1 MCSQGPLSLAFAVLA
16 RLHAVHGAQ
25 VMTFP
30 AEPYWGS
37 GSYCLGLGPSDG
49 LQCKSEGLQQMA
61 DAAFFLICC
70 LTFLSQAG
78 QKSIWTS
85 GKFLIVGDKSVEI
98 LSLMKISFKNTHC
111 RLVFHIYVSL
121 THSLFHAGTHPGATS
136 AIKTWLWSACPLA
149 RAKELLTMYYPD
161 SPAPTPPLTR
171 VSSKLAGNYVEG
183 FLINSLFSAQRRT
196 TTSRTPKWRRA
207 APRFD
212 WLRRCVINDQVKAHL
227 QAVVGFSTAK
237 RNRDELEK
245 GVAASHETP
254 GLGWILSWLQVKCQL
269 ECLLMN
275 DQVTCGCMGV
285 A

>member
-1 MCSQGPLSLAFAVLA
+1 MCSQGPLSLASQCWHDCTPCTELKLWPSQRSHTGDPAVTVWDLA
-16 RLHAVHGAQ
+16 LQMGCSVNLRVCSRWLMLH
-25 VMTFP
+25 
-30 AEPYWGS
+30 
-37 GSYCLGLGPSDG
+37 
-49 LQCKSEGLQQMA
+49 
-61 DAAFFLICC
+61 FLICC

-111 RLVFHIYVSL
+111 RPVFHIYVSP

-161 SPAPTPPLTR
+161 SPAPTPPPTR

-183 FLINSLFSAQRRT
+183 FLINNLFSAQPRT

-212 WLRRCVINDQVKAHL
+212 WLRRCHKWPGKSAP
-227 QAVVGFSTAK
+227 
-237 RNRDELEK
+237 
-245 GVAASHETP
+245 ASG
-254 GLGWILSWLQVKCQL
+254 GLILNCQ
-269 ECLLMN
+269 
-275 DQVTCGCMGV
+275 TK
-285 A
+285 